1 MLGGRGTRKN
11 IRTAADKNEMSFL
24 YIFISASLSFMGM
37 KMRSERYA
45 VNIIIPQ
52 FKEKSKS
59 IDKFPKIQYN
69 YCIKY
74 AG

>member
-1 MLGGRGTRKN
+1 MPWGKGTRKK
-11 IRTAADKNEMSFL
+11 ISTAAEKKEMIFWD
-24 YIFISASLSFMGM
+24 IFIFASLSIIRM
-37 KMRSERYA
+37 KVRPKWYA